1 MATLQWF
8 SFDLN
13 GGGFEL
19 HDTEDGARNNAINCI
34 QSAIGEVG
42 VESFV
47 NGNETIFWGKLD
59 IKQNAKVVDDH
70 VELVDAT
77 E

>member
-13 GGGFEL
+13 GNGFEL
-19 HDTEDGARNNAINCI
+19 HDTEEMARENALGYI

-47 NGNETIFWGKLD
+47 NGNESIFWGKLD